1 MPGGG
6 GGSIGIGF
14 AIPVDS
20 ALRIADQLIS
30 TGSVRHAYVGLEVAP
45 FPPQATER
53 DGLFVIAAT
62 PGGPAA
68 AAGLRAGDVI
78 TALDGE
84 PVGDTEQLDVISV
97 TRSPGDRLQVA
108 YRRDGAS
115 AEATVTLGA
124 APAAAN

>member
-1 MPGGG
+1 MGWHRPEWTRTIRFRFV
-6 GGSIGIGF
+6 GSLG
-14 AIPVDS
+14 
-20 ALRIADQLIS
+20 RLIS

-84 PVGDTEQLDVISV
+84 P
-97 TRSPGDRLQVA
+97 
-108 YRRDGAS
+108 S
-115 AEATVTLGA
+115 ATPSSST
-124 APAAAN
+124 